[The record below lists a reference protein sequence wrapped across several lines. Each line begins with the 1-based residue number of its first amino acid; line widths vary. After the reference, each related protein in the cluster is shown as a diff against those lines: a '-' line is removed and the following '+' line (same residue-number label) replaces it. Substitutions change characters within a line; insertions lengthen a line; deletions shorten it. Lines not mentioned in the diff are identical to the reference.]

1 MKKLIL
7 AIVAIFAL
15 VGCGGGGGSNPGN
28 LQELLPLNAKNG
40 VVYALSLKS
49 NNKRTLIAWREYES
63 PFKNCANAKCTKS
76 YLYIADK
83 LNGKW
88 NLPSQNNYLR
98 ELERFTLY
106 GFFTLYNSNMLD
118 IAIVNDSYAA
128 VLTDGI
134 HVNSAGN
141 TAYSRILLTEY
152 KNSEWKPGNY
162 IDTAETNTIA
172 ILPKISI
179 DKNSNATLLYAK
191 YNTSNSS
198 NKLYYGTY
206 KNGNWSLPSQ
216 NISAN
221 GQDIS
226 LVPSINV
233 KNNEAFLVWSEKE
246 NSNSN
251 APYHI
256 YGANYFYNS
265 NPPGWYKANSS
276 NPLENSSLPI
286 SKTTKLETKIDKD
299 GNKIVVWGGF
309 DSNNVY
315 HLYHSCFFNNS
326 WIASHNPI
334 DSDNADDS
342 SGVWYI
348 DRFNID
354 ANENGFGIA
363 TWAQYKNNTFSIY
376 TTRYSID
383 NCSFV
388 SSDSTSKFN
397 LGTGNAIYPQ
407 VAVNSSGKAA
417 LIWTEHYNG
426 KDRLYLAKYY
436 NDSWHKPQLSE
447 YISGSQDVI
456 LSRVAI
462 NDSGLITVAWV
473 EKVDDDHT
481 NLYKKEI
488 SIN

>member
-7 AIVAIFAL
+7 TTIAIFAL
-15 VGCGGGGGSNPGN
+15 VGCGGGGSNPSN
-28 LQELLPLNAKNG
+28 LQELLPLNAKND
-40 VVYALSLKS
+40 VVYALSIKS
-49 NNKRTLIAWREYES
+49 NNKRTLIAWREHES
-63 PFKNCANAKCTKS
+63 PFKNCGNTKCTKS

-88 NLPSQNNYLR
+88 DLPSQNNYLR
-98 ELERFTLY
+98 KLERLSIATFLFSA
-106 GFFTLYNSNMLD
+106 GLD
-118 IAIVNDSYAA
+118 VAMVNDSYAA

-134 HVNSAGN
+134 NVNSAGN
-141 TAYSRILLTEY
+141 TTYSRILLTEY

-162 IDTAETNTIA
+162 IDSYQQNTIS
-172 ILPKISI
+172 ILPKISM
-179 DKNSNATLLYAK
+179 DKNFNASLIYAK
-191 YNTSNSS
+191 YDTSNNT
-198 NKLYYGTY
+198 NKLFYGTY

-216 NISAN
+216 
-221 GQDIS
+221 DIS
-226 LVPSINV
+226 TNGKNIYLMPSIDV

-246 NSNSN
+246 NSNNS

-265 NPPGWYKANSS
+265 NPPGWYIVNSS
-276 NPLENSSLPI
+276 NPLENSSLGI
-286 SKTTKLETKIDKD
+286 DSSSKLETKIDKD
-299 GNKIVVWGGF
+299 DNKIVVWGGF
-309 DSNNVY
+309 DSNGVY
-315 HLYHSCFFNNS
+315 HLYHSCFFNNN

-334 DSDNADDS
+334 DSDTADTS
-342 SGVWYI
+342 SGIWYI

-363 TWAQYKNNTFSIY
+363 TWAQYKNQTFSIY

-383 NCSFV
+383 NCTFV

-417 LIWTEHYNG
+417 LIWREHYNG

-456 LSRVAI
+456 LSKVAI
-462 NDSGLITVAWV
+462 NDNGLITIAWV